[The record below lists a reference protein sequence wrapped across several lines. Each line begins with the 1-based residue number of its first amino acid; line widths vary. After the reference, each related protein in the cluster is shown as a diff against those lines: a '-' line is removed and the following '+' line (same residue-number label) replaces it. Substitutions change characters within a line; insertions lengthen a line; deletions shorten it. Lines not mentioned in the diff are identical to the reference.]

1 MREIVST
8 VRNKLHARRWQRWSE
23 VEPEEDWERRSIIG
37 TVVFIIF
44 FVLLIGVIVIG
55 LLAAR

>member
-8 VRNKLHARRWQRWSE
+8 ARNRLRARRWQRRSQ
-23 VEPEEDWERRSIIG
+23 VDPEEDWERRSTIG
-37 TVVFIIF
+37 TIVFVTF
-44 FVLLIGVIVIG
+44 FALLVAVIVIG

>member
-8 VRNKLHARRWQRWSE
+8 VRNKLRARRWQRRSE
-23 VEPEEDWERRSIIG
+23 VEPEEDWLRRSTIG
-37 TVVFIIF
+37 TVVFVIF
-44 FVLLIGVIVIG
+44 FALLVALIVVG

>member
-8 VRNKLHARRWQRWSE
+8 VRNRLRARRWQRWSE
-23 VEPEEDWERRSIIG
+23 VDPDEDWERRSTIG
-37 TVVFIIF
+37 TIVFVVF
-44 FVLLIGVIVIG
+44 FVLLIGVIVVG

>member
-8 VRNKLHARRWQRWSE
+8 VRNRLRARRWQRRSQ
-23 VEPEEDWERRSIIG
+23 VDPEEDWERRSTIG
-37 TVVFIIF
+37 TIVFVTF
-44 FVLLIGVIVIG
+44 FALLVAVIVIG

>member
-8 VRNKLHARRWQRWSE
+8 ARNKLRARRWRRRSQ
-23 VEPEEDWERRSIIG
+23 VDPEEDWERRSTIG
-37 TVVFIIF
+37 TIVFVTF
-44 FVLLIGVIVIG
+44 FVLLVAFIVIG

>member
-8 VRNKLHARRWQRWSE
+8 ARNKLRARRWQRRSQ
-23 VEPEEDWERRSIIG
+23 VDPEEDWERRSTIG
-37 TVVFIIF
+37 TIVFVTF
-44 FVLLIGVIVIG
+44 FALLVAVIVIG

>member
-8 VRNKLHARRWQRWSE
+8 VRNRLRARRWQRWSE
-23 VEPEEDWERRSIIG
+23 VEPDEDWQRRSTIG
-37 TVVFIIF
+37 TIVFVIF
-44 FVLLIGVIVIG
+44 FALLIGVIVVG

>member
-8 VRNKLHARRWQRWSE
+8 ARNKLRARRWKRWSE
-23 VEPEEDWERRSIIG
+23 VEPEEDWERRSTIG
-37 TVVFIIF
+37 TVVFVIF
-44 FVLLIGVIVIG
+44 FGLLIGVIVIG

>member
-8 VRNKLHARRWQRWSE
+8 VRNRLRARRWQRRSE
-23 VEPEEDWERRSIIG
+23 VDPDEDWERRSTIG
-37 TVVFIIF
+37 TIVFVVFF
-44 FVLLIGVIVIG
+44 GLLIGVIVVG

>member
-8 VRNKLHARRWQRWSE
+8 VRNRLRARRWQRWSE
-23 VEPEEDWERRSIIG
+23 VEPEEDWERRSTIG
-37 TVVFIIF
+37 TVVFVLF

>member
-8 VRNKLHARRWQRWSE
+8 ARNKLRARRWRRRSQ
-23 VEPEEDWERRSIIG
+23 VDPEEDWERRSTIG
-37 TVVFIIF
+37 TIVFVTF
-44 FVLLIGVIVIG
+44 FALLVAFIVIG